1 MKQLETKISPE
12 KAAQIMKEPSNFLM
26 KKRNIEH
33 TELVYLPYY
42 LYEVAVIFK
51 NMSTMKKH
59 IGVDCIDGEYAFLH
73 DINILLNASNNIE
86 YGNKIY
92 IDEKQS
98 EQIAQK
104 AVKDIILMRMK
115 KGIQIVKIETKLL
128 QMINYPYWIG
138 LYRKKRRIEFDA
150 IDALSGKKQGVK
162 MRPVLLKKIIQ

>member
-1 MKQLETKISPE
+1 MFVYSICKIYNKQQTALTNLI
-12 KAAQIMKEPSNFLM
+12 
-26 KKRNIEH
+26 
-33 TELVYLPYY
+33 
-42 LYEVAVIFK
+42 EVAVIFK

-104 AVKDIILMRMK
+104 AVKDIIRMRMK
-115 KGIQIVKIETKLL
+115 KGHYNEKKWL
-128 QMINYPYWIG
+128 QNYFISHYSTRCKSSKFWTNDWKNF
-138 LYRKKRRIEFDA
+138 RQNR
-150 IDALSGKKQGVK
+150 
-162 MRPVLLKKIIQ
+162 